1 MMSAGRWIAVGGA
14 LFGVGGALA
23 ITRLAY
29 IWQNGG
35 DFWDVLS
42 ILGVVATALGLV
54 LMLVGWM
61 MPKEESSSPSRQVAI
76 SLFLV
81 TASRES
87 EGCLRVKSNQVG
99 PSRLMSRLGRMQLFM

>member
-1 MMSAGRWIAVGGA
+1 MSAGRWIAVGGA

-61 MPKEESSSPSRQVAI
+61 MPKEESSSPSQVQIGGDRSTNIQA
-76 SLFLV
+76 
-81 TASRES
+81 
-87 EGCLRVKSNQVG
+87 
-99 PSRLMSRLGRMQLFM
+99 GRDITLPRDGQSGE